1 MNRFVALSDI
11 ALAACAGR
19 DSQKP
24 DSTLATDLALASQ
37 AQATQPQFTD
47 TAPSPSQ
54 PLRAPSRIDN
64 APRTRPVN
72 RQPAAPQTAAP
83 VQTAGAAPAAAQR
96 TIGVGSTFS
105 LASQQRV
112 CTQSNRPGDR
122 FVATLTN
129 PVTGTNGA
137 VIPAGSSIVLE
148 VVAMDAGT
156 NNGADGGMRLAVRTV
171 DFGGNSYPVSG
182 DVYTSGELERTRIMS
197 DPNSDKKKV
206 IGGAIVGGILGQVIG
221 HNTKGTVIGAAA
233 GAATG
238 AVAAKATQK
247 YESCLPVGGP
257 LRMTLSS
264 ALVL

>member
-1 MNRFVALSDI
+1 MNRFVALSVI
-11 ALAACAGR
+11 ALTACAGR

-24 DSTLATDLALASQ
+24 DSALATDLALASQ
-37 AQATQPQFTD
+37 AQATQPQFKD
-47 TAPSPSQ
+47 TATSPTQ
-54 PLRAPSRIDN
+54 PQRAPSRIDN
-64 APRTRPVN
+64 VPRTRPVN
-72 RQPAAPQTAAP
+72 RQPVAPQTAAP
-83 VQTAGAAPAAAQR
+83 AAAAPAAAQR
-96 TIGVGSTFS
+96 TIGVGSSFS

-171 DFGGNSYPVSG
+171 DFGGNSYPVNG
-182 DVYTSGELERTRIMS
+182 DVYTSTQLERTRIMS
-197 DPNSDKKKV
+197 DPNADKKKV

-238 AVAAKATQK
+238 AVAAKATEK
-247 YESCLPVGGP
+247 YESCLPVGGQ

>member
-1 MNRFVALSDI
+1 
-11 ALAACAGR
+11 
-19 DSQKP
+19 
-24 DSTLATDLALASQ
+24 
-37 AQATQPQFTD
+37 
-47 TAPSPSQ
+47 
-54 PLRAPSRIDN
+54 
-64 APRTRPVN
+64 VN
-72 RQPAAPQTAAP
+72 RQPVAPQTAAP
-83 VQTAGAAPAAAQR
+83 AQAAAPAAAQR
-96 TIGVGSTFS
+96 TIGVGSSFS

-129 PVTGTNGA
+129 PVTGSNGA
-137 VIPAGSSIVLE
+137 VVPAGSSIVLE
-148 VVAMDAGT
+148 VVAMDGGT
-156 NNGADGGMRLAVRTV
+156 NNGADGSMRLAVRTI
-171 DFGGNSYPVSG
+171 DFGGNSYPVNG
-182 DVYTSGELERTRIMS
+182 DVYTSGDLERTRIMS

-257 LRMTLSS
+257 LHMTLSS

>member
-1 MNRFVALSDI
+1 MNRFVALSVI

-19 DSQKP
+19 DSRKP
-24 DSTLATDLALASQ
+24 DSTLANDLALASQ
-37 AQATQPQFTD
+37 AQASQPQFQDTAASSTQPQ
-47 TAPSPSQ
+47 
-54 PLRAPSRIDN
+54 RAPTRIAT

-72 RQPAAPQTAAP
+72 RQPVVPQSSPAP
-83 VQTAGAAPAAAQR
+83 VSTPAPAQR
-96 TIGVGSTFS
+96 TIGAGSSFS

-129 PVTGTNGA
+129 PVTGSNGA

-156 NNGADGGMRLAVRTV
+156 NNGADGSMRLAVRTI
-171 DFGGNSYPVSG
+171 DFGGNSYPVKG
-182 DVYTSGELERTRIMS
+182 DVFTNGELERTRIMG
-197 DPNSDKKKV
+197 DPNADRKKV

-238 AVAAKATQK
+238 AVAAKATEK
-247 YESCLPVGGP
+247 YEACLPVGGP